1 MKRLMIRPN
10 QRVTFLMPA
19 HDPRTLIT
27 SGTKQIFIGLVLAV
41 AFMAPLRTLL
51 AAGPAPVD
59 LGSAAHFTILAGA
72 AVTTTGGGIV
82 NGDVGASPITGAAIH
97 LTQAQVNGTIYVVD
111 AAGPAG
117 SVIAPA
123 LLLTAKGDLTIAYND
138 AAGRLPAPTG
148 PFLNLSLIHIS
159 EPTRRTPIS

>member
-1 MKRLMIRPN
+1 MKRIAFAIHNPQALK
-10 QRVTFLMPA
+10 
-19 HDPRTLIT
+19 T
-27 SGTKQIFIGLVLAV
+27 SGTKQLLMGLVLAV
-41 AFMAPLRTLL
+41 AFMVPLRTLL
-51 AAGPAPVD
+51 AAGPAPVN
-59 LGSAAHFTILAGA
+59 LGSTAHFTILAGA

-97 LTQAQVNGTIYVVD
+97 LTQAQVNGTIYAVD

-117 SVIAPA
+117 SVIDAA
-123 LLLTAKGDLTIAYND
+123 LLTTAKGDLTAAYND